1 MGNVFTNKTKQI
13 EADIE
18 GFLDRV
24 STSGLVLLEGIK
36 SYINGNMERF
46 EQYNDEMHELESE
59 ADTMRRDIKHQLY
72 TYMLIPEA
80 RGDVLGLLE
89 TLDDVID
96 ICEKVLEQFSVE
108 MPEVPESLRSGYIE
122 MAELSESAMEQ
133 LVKGTRAFF
142 KEIRLVNDYINKV
155 HFYEHEVDKV
165 EEHLKRMAFRTD
177 EITAFS
183 KRVHMRYF
191 IEKIASV
198 SDMAET
204 VAERLAVYAI
214 KRRL

>member
-1 MGNVFTNKTKQI
+1 MNSIFSSKTKRL
-13 EADIE
+13 EAEIE

-24 STSGLVLLEGIK
+24 STSSLVFLEGVR
-36 SYINGNMERF
+36 SYIKGNMERF
-46 EQYNDEMHELESE
+46 EQYNTEMHELESE
-59 ADTMRRDIKHQLY
+59 ADMMRRDIKHQLY
-72 TYMLIPEA
+72 TYMLIPES

-108 MPEVPESLRSGYIE
+108 MPEIPQQLRSGYVE
-122 MAELSESAMEQ
+122 LAELSSKAMEE

-142 KEIRLVNDYINKV
+142 KEIKMVNDYINKV

-165 EEHLKRMAFRTD
+165 EENLKRIAFRTE
-177 EITAFS
+177 EITDFS

-191 IEKIASV
+191 IEKIAAV
-198 SDMAET
+198 SDTAET